1 MSTPA
6 TTPARAQPPT
16 YRAVLRRRL
25 EEYRPVIARL
35 LAPTGVDDA
44 TFLAWVANATRDRP
58 EAWGKV
64 EPETLLGAVLR
75 CAQLGLPPNDGTS
88 CAWVIPYGREAVF
101 QLGYG
106 GVLELARRANPG
118 IRFEGRPVYPGD
130 LFKLDMGDLG
140 GFQHVPYVARKRP
153 RGGDALL
160 WYVLAT
166 WPNGD
171 RQIHV
176 LDREQVEYHR
186 GFSKQPNGDLW
197 TKSYDAA
204 ALKSVVL
211 DMRRWLPHTPS
222 LVRAMDSD
230 GAVTDVRDMADE
242 ADDVAALE
250 APEPEA

>member
-1 MSTPA
+1 
-6 TTPARAQPPT
+6 
-16 YRAVLRRRL
+16 VLRHRL
-25 EEYRPVIARL
+25 EEYRPIIARL

-44 TFLAWVANATRDRP
+44 TFVAWIANATRERP
-58 EAWGKV
+58 EAWAKV
-64 EPETLLGAVLR
+64 EPETLLGAALR
-75 CAQLGLPPNDGTS
+75 CAQIGLPPNDGTS
-88 CAWVIPYGREAVF
+88 LAWIIPYGREATF

-106 GVLELARRANPG
+106 GVLELARRAVPG
-118 IRFEGRPVYPGD
+118 LRFEGRPVFPGD
-130 LFKLDMGDLG
+130 LFKLNHADVA
-140 GFQHVPYVARKRP
+140 GFQHVPYMARRRP
-153 RGGDALL
+153 RGGDAIA

-211 DMRRWLPHTPS
+211 DMRRWLPHTPE
-222 LVRAMDSD
+222 LARAIGAD
-230 GAVTDVRDMADE
+230 GAAVDVRDMADE
-242 ADDVAALE
+242 AEDLAAIE
-250 APEPEA
+250 APEPEP

>member
-153 RGGDALL
+153 RGGDAVL

-171 RQIHV
+171 RQLHY

-222 LVRAMDSD
+222 LARAMDSD